1 MFKINL
7 SLLIVCFFAALTS
20 PDLAG
25 SDSKGSYAQ
34 DTEVRRLTITS
45 LSEADSTRMKVL
57 QALHVAQAPLHSKQD
72 KATQTEIEAYV
83 SAVKRVEAF
92 KNWLVDDDS
101 CSVSLKREAMTPYN
115 VATYSKAAWG
125 IHDAQLKIVPPFTR
139 ADIGV
144 AVKVMNDAR
153 ELMKLPVTIGNS
165 SLPDRVR

>member
-1 MFKINL
+1 MFKIILN
-7 SLLIVCFFAALTS
+7 LLIVYFFAALTS
-20 PDLAG
+20 PVLAG
-25 SDSKGSYAQ
+25 SDTKGSYAQ
-34 DTEVRRLTITS
+34 DIEVRRLRVTS
-45 LSEADSTRMKVL
+45 FSEADSTRMKVL

-83 SAVKRVEAF
+83 AAVKRVEAF

-115 VATYSKAAWG
+115 LATYSKAAWG
-125 IHDAQLKIVPPFTR
+125 IHDAHLKLEPPFTR
-139 ADIGV
+139 TDIGV